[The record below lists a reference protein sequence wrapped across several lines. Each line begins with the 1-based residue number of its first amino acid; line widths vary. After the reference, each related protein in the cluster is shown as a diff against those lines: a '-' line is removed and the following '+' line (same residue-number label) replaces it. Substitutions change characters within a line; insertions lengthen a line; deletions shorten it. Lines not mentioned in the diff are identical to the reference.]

1 MNMNIIFAIAE
12 LPISL
17 IYMAIGLAMWKKPP
31 SYKVNAGYKTEL
43 SRSSEEAW
51 LYAQTFYGRL
61 SGIAFA
67 VISAAAL
74 AFNVMALV
82 MKFDDMKGFIAFL
95 VWIVVVFAAVTIVK
109 GTVEHRLKALFGED
123 GDTNE

>member
-51 LYAQTFYGRL
+51 LYAQTFYGKL

-95 VWIVVVFAAVTIVK
+95 VWIVVVFASVAVIK
-109 GTVEHRLKALFGED
+109 GTVERRLKALFGGG

>member
-51 LYAQTFYGRL
+51 LYAQTFYGKL

-95 VWIVVVFAAVTIVK
+95 VWIVVVFAVVTFVK

>member
-51 LYAQTFYGRL
+51 RYAQTFYGKL

-109 GTVEHRLKALFGED
+109 GTVERRLKALFGED